1 MPKIHID
8 TYDFQYLK
16 KSTIGERLKFFRHH
30 IMQYSHNSDDFT
42 ITALGSR
49 LEVSPQTISSIE
61 RGSSKNPSFLL
72 VHKLTKEY
80 GVPLES
86 VTDEFYMNEERL
98 FAIGKPDEPIV
109 IDDED
114 FIIDDKEEYSVV
126 IDDEKDED
134 ETFFDFDET
143 NGILLY
149 NSLGKNEFVPLY
161 HVHLKKDISNAEV
174 EHLISRLLF
183 ETADLSIKKL
193 DRSKAVHPLQE
204 ANQIINRHNKLL
216 SADELLRLLTNT
228 NYTK

>member
-86 VTDEFYMNEERL
+86 VTDEFYMNEDKL
-98 FAIGKPDEPIV
+98 FAIGKPEETLF
-109 IDDED
+109 IDDYN
-114 FIIDDKEEYSVV
+114 FIIEDTDEYSAV
-126 IDDEKDED
+126 INDENEKNEN
-134 ETFFDFDET
+134 FFDFDET
-143 NGILLY
+143 KGILLY
-149 NSLGKNEFVPLY
+149 NFLGRNEIEPMY
-161 HVHLKKDISNAEV
+161 HIQFKDDISDDELERLV
-174 EHLISRLLF
+174 SRLLLETTTLSKEKF
-183 ETADLSIKKL
+183 ES
-193 DRSKAVHPLQE
+193 SKAVHPLQE
-204 ANQIINRHNKLL
+204 AHQIINSHNKILT
-216 SADELLRLLTNT
+216 ADELLNLLTNT
-228 NYTK
+228 KYMK

>member
-1 MPKIHID
+1 MPQIHID

-30 IMQYSHNSDDFT
+30 IMQYSHNSYDFT
-42 ITALGSR
+42 ITSLGSR

-98 FAIGKPDEPIV
+98 FAIGKPEEPII
-109 IDDED
+109 IDDDD
-114 FIIDDKEEYSVV
+114 FIIEETDEYSVV
-126 IDDEKDED
+126 TNDENEKDEN
-134 ETFFDFDET
+134 FFDFEET
-143 NGILLY
+143 KGILLY
-149 NSLGKNEFVPLY
+149 SCLSRHDIEPI
-161 HVHLKKDISNAEV
+161 HHIQLKEDISDDEI
-174 EHLISRLLF
+174 EHLISKLLF
-183 ETADLSIKKL
+183 ETTTLSKEKFE
-193 DRSKAVHPLQE
+193 RSKAVHPLQE
-204 ANQIINRHNKLL
+204 ANQIINRHNKFL

-228 NYTK
+228 KYMK

>member
-61 RGSSKNPSFLL
+61 RGSSKNPSFLI

-86 VTDEFYMNEERL
+86 VTDEFYMSEERL
-98 FAIGKPDEPIV
+98 FAIGKPEEPII

-114 FIIDDKEEYSVV
+114 FIIEDTDEYSTV
-126 IDDEKDED
+126 INDENEKDEN
-134 ETFFDFDET
+134 FFDFDET
-143 NGILLY
+143 KGILLY
-149 NSLGKNEFVPLY
+149 NCLSRIEIEPMY
-161 HVHLKKDISNAEV
+161 HIQFKRDISDDEL
-174 EHLISRLLF
+174 EHLISRLLLETTTLSKEKF
-183 ETADLSIKKL
+183 E
-193 DRSKAVHPLQE
+193 RSKSVHPLQE
-204 ANQIINRHNKLL
+204 AHQIINRHNKFL

-228 NYTK
+228 KYMK

>member
-86 VTDEFYMNEERL
+86 VTDEFYMNEDKL

-114 FIIDDKEEYSVV
+114 FIIDDIEEYSVV
-126 IDDEKDED
+126 INDEKDED
-134 ETFFDFDET
+134 KTFFDFDET
-143 NGILLY
+143 KGILLY
-149 NSLGKNEFVPLY
+149 NCLGRSEIEPIY
-161 HVHLKKDISNAEV
+161 HIQFKEDITDDEI
-174 EHLISRLLF
+174 EHLISRLLLETTTLSKKKF
-183 ETADLSIKKL
+183 E
-193 DRSKAVHPLQE
+193 RSKAVHPLQE
-204 ANQIINRHNKLL
+204 AHQIVYRHNKILTADGLL
-216 SADELLRLLTNT
+216 NLLTNT
-228 NYTK
+228 KDMK